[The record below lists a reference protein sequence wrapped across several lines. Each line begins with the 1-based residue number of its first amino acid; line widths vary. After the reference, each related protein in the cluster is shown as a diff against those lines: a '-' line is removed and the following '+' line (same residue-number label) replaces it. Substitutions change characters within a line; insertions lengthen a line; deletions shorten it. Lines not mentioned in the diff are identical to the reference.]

1 MWTSYLRGPTLTNSG
16 NGVDAPVMAAD
27 IAALALGINNLD
39 LAQLTGIAASDQQTA
54 LTVISET
61 IFNQSGF
68 KFNGPANIVDNQIV
82 ADKTI
87 ASSSVYDN
95 LLGPAQS
102 GLQNTH
108 WDNIQTASVGTSGN
122 DTATVNYEDGKGRDV
137 FYSGAGGDDT
147 ITIGNNARGFIH
159 GGAGD
164 DILKSVGVE
173 YHRFEGGPGND
184 ILSASNIKN
193 VLYKGDSGN
202 DTFVIES
209 SSSFWNLSG
218 NSLNGYDRDGDGQI
232 SYLEY
237 WERPAVIL
245 DFKSEKTKSV

>member
-54 LTVISET
+54 LTVISEA

-95 LLGPAQS
+95 LLVPAQS

-159 GGAGD
+159 AEQVMIFLNLLVPNITD
-164 DILKSVGVE
+164 LKADQVMTS
-173 YHRFEGGPGND
+173 
-184 ILSASNIKN
+184 
-193 VLYKGDSGN
+193 
-202 DTFVIES
+202 
-209 SSSFWNLSG
+209 
-218 NSLNGYDRDGDGQI
+218 
-232 SYLEY
+232 
-237 WERPAVIL
+237 
-245 DFKSEKTKSV
+245 